1 MKENYVLDACALIAY
16 FKKEPGFE
24 NMVQLFNRAGD
35 REISLFMHKINLLE
49 VYYGFYRDDGM
60 EYAEAVLADS
70 LSLPITFIN
79 ELGNPL
85 FTEASRL
92 KATHDI
98 SFADSFA
105 LALASVRR
113 EPLVTADRHEFEP
126 LEHKEAIKF
135 TWIR

>member
-85 FTEASRL
+85 FTEAGRL